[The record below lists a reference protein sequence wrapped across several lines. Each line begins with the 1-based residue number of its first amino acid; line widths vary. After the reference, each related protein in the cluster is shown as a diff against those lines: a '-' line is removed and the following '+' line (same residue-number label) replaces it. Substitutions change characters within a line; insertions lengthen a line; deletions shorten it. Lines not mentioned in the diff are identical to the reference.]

1 MLDGRHPG
9 IGQGTVTMARRQRKN
24 KKLPIV
30 DNHWILWLL
39 GLSTAVPAG
48 ILMPMAYGTDP
59 FPLGVTIATCACCM
73 GGGYIIRAIAHR
85 LIDYDAAPSRP
96 PRRPLRYQAH
106 SDRHSHHNEVEVAT
120 MARRQRKKAK
130 LPIVD
135 NHWILLTLGLPTA
148 VPAGILMPLA
158 YGTDPFA
165 IGATAATCA
174 FCMGGGYII
183 RAIAHRLID

>member
-1 MLDGRHPG
+1 
-9 IGQGTVTMARRQRKN
+9 MARRQRKN

-30 DNHWILWLL
+30 DNHWILLAL

-59 FPLGVTIATCACCM
+59 FPLGVTVATCAFCM

-85 LIDYDAAPSRP
+85 LIDYDAAPSK
-96 PRRPLRYQAH
+96 PRRPLRYRPH
-106 SDRHSHHNEVEVAT
+106 SDRHSHHNEVAT

-135 NHWILLTLGLPTA
+135 NHWILLTIGLPTA

-158 YGTDPFA
+158 YGTDPFV
-165 IGATAATCA
+165 IGATVATCA
-174 FCMGGGYII
+174 CCMGGGYII